1 MGIVD
6 KIHKLFKTDTYKL
19 KVILSK
25 DIQDEVDF
33 VKFHEDYGDTI
44 DDHFDRR
51 FIYLFMMFE
60 MLSKNVMLRKQ

>member
-44 DDHFDRR
+44 DDHFV
-51 FIYLFMMFE
+51 
-60 MLSKNVMLRKQ
+60 MLSKNVTLRKQ